1 MLHARVRS
9 AWCATILVC
18 GIWSVL
24 SSSANAEG
32 PEVAYAGIAYS
43 GDHQSIPTRFPYTT
57 RFEETF
63 RKKGTSASAALFQEV
78 LRRPP
83 AALSL
88 VPQIAELKGRD
99 QAVAVALVLSSETVS
114 TEKFGNFY
122 KLFVQLRGQVL
133 FFDFKSMAVVR
144 SYPLNFAY
152 LDVLNHEAR
161 PEEIDE
167 RVRAVL
173 LGVQDKRG
181 FFARFAEKLQSAAL
195 PSGPPRFLQITKV
208 AVAPEALP
216 FMPKSLTDHPMGIET
231 WLADVL
237 AEAIS
242 SRTDTPLLPFAK
254 GDAYGKL
261 IVTVADGA
269 VYELKLPKADYE
281 FALDLTGLKKVKFGD
296 VPAGTSFIYGA
307 FAGLRLEDPF
317 LPRVY
322 LNAAFKNGET
332 KVVPSSQQTVDDFPA
347 FQDAIRGLFVKF
359 SETLAGTNTAW
370 LKSATAT
377 TDIDKQIVATREL
390 LKSCR

>member
-1 MLHARVRS
+1 MS
-9 AWCATILVC
+9 N
-18 GIWSVL
+18 
-24 SSSANAEG
+24 SANAEG

-43 GDHQSIPTRFPYTT
+43 GDHQSIPTRFKYTT

-63 RKKGTSASAALFQEV
+63 RKKGASASATLYQDV
-78 LRRPP
+78 LQRPP
-83 AALSL
+83 TALSL

-114 TEKFGNFY
+114 TEKFGNLY

-161 PEEIDE
+161 PDEIDE
-167 RVRAVL
+167 RVRAVF

-181 FFARFAEKLQSAAL
+181 FFARFAEKLQSATL

-208 AVAPEALP
+208 AVAPDALAL
-216 FMPKSLTDHPMGIET
+216 MPKSLTDQPMGIET
-231 WLADVL
+231 WLADVF

-242 SRTDTPLLPFAK
+242 SRTGTPLLPFAN

-261 IVTVADGA
+261 VVTVADGA
-269 VYELKLPKADYE
+269 VYELKLPNPDYE
-281 FALDLTGLKKVKFGD
+281 LALDLTGLKKVKFGD

-317 LPRVY
+317 LPKVY

-332 KVVPSSQQTVDDFPA
+332 KVVPNSQQTVDDFPA

-359 SETLAGTNTAW
+359 SETLAGTNTSW
-370 LKSATAT
+370 LKSASATA
-377 TDIDKQIVATREL
+377 DIDKQMIATREL